1 MRAFFFAVG
10 LCLMFL
16 GGEAL
21 LLDKAVL
28 NVQQMRRVGSPPP
41 IRNMISVNTE
51 QKMVIDPPMWIGY
64 ALLSSGAV
72 TVLYS
77 IALPK
82 KKG

>member
-1 MRAFFFAVG
+1 MRAFFLAVG
-10 LCLMFL
+10 FCLMFL
-16 GGEAL
+16 GVETL

-28 NVQQMRRVGSPPP
+28 NIKQTRRRTTPLQS
-41 IRNMISVNTE
+41 MISVNYD
-51 QKMVIDPPMWIGY
+51 QKMVIDPPTWVGY

>member
-28 NVQQMRRVGSPPP
+28 NVKQTRRMETP
-41 IRNMISVNTE
+41 IRGILSVNTE
-51 QKMVIDPPMWIGY
+51 QKMVLDPPMWIGY